1 MRQMSAPSHL
11 LASLVVTA
19 AAVGAAFVLPTPAH
33 ALTITIG
40 GDGGKTVVGSG
51 HIVDVARKTGA
62 FSTIRVD
69 GSVDV
74 DAHPGPN
81 PGVTV
86 RADDNIEPLV
96 ETAIEG
102 DALVVRLRKGT
113 SLRTSHEMKVV
124 VEFAQLAGAQQHGS
138 GDLHISAVNG
148 PKFDARITGSG
159 DLVVD
164 NAQVGSLAISVA
176 GSGDVHIAGRADSAD
191 FQIAG
196 SGDIH
201 ASDLAARRV
210 EVKVRGSG
218 DADVNATETLA
229 ASVAGS
235 GDVTYGGHPHDVSRN
250 VAGSGSIS
258 PR

>member
-1 MRQMSAPSHL
+1 MRQISATTHFFAT
-11 LASLVVTA
+11 LAVTA
-19 AAVGAAFVLPTPAH
+19 AAVGAAFVLPTPAN

-40 GDGGKTVVGSG
+40 GDGGATVVGSG
-51 HIVDVARKTGA
+51 HLVQVPRKVGA
-62 FSTIRVD
+62 FSTIRID
-69 GSVDV
+69 GSIDV

-86 RADDNIEPLV
+86 KADDNIEPLV
-96 ETAIEG
+96 ETVVEG
-102 DALVVRLRKGT
+102 DALVVRVKKGT
-113 SLRTSHEMKVV
+113 SFRTSHEMRVA
-124 VEFAQLAGAQQHGS
+124 VEFAQLSGVAQHGS
-138 GDLHISAVNG
+138 GDLHISALDG
-148 PKFDARITGSG
+148 QRFDANITGSG
-159 DLVVD
+159 DLFVD
-164 NAQVGSLAISVA
+164 NAQLGSLAISVA
-176 GSGDVHIAGRADSAD
+176 GSGDVHISGRADTAA

-201 ASDLAARRV
+201 AGDLAARKV

-218 DADVNATETLA
+218 DADVNASETLA